1 MLRIVELPNSTRK
14 GEYVMLKCW
23 ECSKEKNEND
33 AAYHVIE
40 TEDNDMEYVV
50 CKSCVD
56 KVVSDNFGEVHCS
69 HCGKFL
75 GYASY
80 ESKHELADGYYLNA
94 YDAAEVYC
102 SKDCAYHAHASQH
115 ERFKFYDPRINE
127 MDDKYINR
135 KHGNLSLAELE
146 ELLVKQAVDSGKH
159 KRCRVF
165 VRWYGITIDDC
176 VFNCFNSLYD
186 AKEAFV
192 KAMDRHPES
201 CIALCLF
208 ASDATGLARKLECD
222 SLYERLPN
230 H

>member
-1 MLRIVELPNSTRK
+1 MC
-14 GEYVMLKCW
+14 KCW
-23 ECSKEKNEND
+23 ECLKETNEND
-33 AAYHVIE
+33 AEYHVIE
-40 TEDNDMEYVV
+40 KEDNDMEYVV

-56 KVVSDNFGEVHCS
+56 KAVSDNFGEVHCS

-75 GYASY
+75 GHASY

-115 ERFKFYDPRINE
+115 ERFKFYDTRINE
-127 MDDKYINR
+127 MDDKYLNR
-135 KHGNLSLAELE
+135 KHGNLSLDELE
-146 ELLVKQAVDSGKH
+146 ELLVKQSVDSGKH
-159 KRCRVF
+159 KRWRVF

-176 VFNCFNSLYD
+176 VFNYFNSLYD
-186 AKEAFV
+186 AKGAFV

>member
-1 MLRIVELPNSTRK
+1 MQMLGMPKKT
-14 GEYVMLKCW
+14 
-23 ECSKEKNEND
+23 NEND

-56 KVVSDNFGEVHCS
+56 KAVSDNFGEVHCS

-127 MDDKYINR
+127 MDDKYLNR
-135 KHGNLSLAELE
+135 KHGNLSLDELE
-146 ELLVKQAVDSGKH
+146 ELLVKQVVDSGKH
-159 KRCRVF
+159 KRWRVF

-192 KAMDRHPES
+192 NYPPAKAG
-201 CIALCLF
+201 
-208 ASDATGLARKLECD
+208 GLQVSTNKT
-222 SLYERLPN
+222 
-230 H
+230 